1 MRANQDIPVKLMK
14 VEYPA
19 VTPGMQ
25 REQVKPLHA
34 AYVTKGEG
42 ETEYHTRSTGEGLQ
56 CDPGFRGNFRHPFW
70 GPCFRPNFRART
82 SHTMNLGS
90 SSGLQLECAG
100 PTPQTLGPPRDLSY
114 NARVRHHK
122 PRVLHYS
129 ARVRHHKPR
138 VLHYSARVRH
148 NKPRV
153 LLGSSVRVRGSD
165 TPFGFYNVLQQRQ
178 ANPIYVCDR

>member
-1 MRANQDIPVKLMK
+1 MKLEEWIGQLYLLLGRA
-14 VEYPA
+14 
-19 VTPGMQ
+19 
-25 REQVKPLHA
+25 
-34 AYVTKGEG
+34 
-42 ETEYHTRSTGEGLQ
+42 
-56 CDPGFRGNFRHPFW
+56 CPGFRGNFRRPFW

-82 SHTMNLGS
+82 SRTINLGS
-90 SSGLQLECAG
+90 SSGLQLQCAG

-122 PRVLHYS
+122 PRILHYS

-148 NKPRV
+148 HKPRV

-178 ANPIYVCDR
+178 ANPIYVCDRQQPYI

>member
-1 MRANQDIPVKLMK
+1 
-14 VEYPA
+14 
-19 VTPGMQ
+19 MQ
-25 REQVKPLHA
+25 RASESRAAAKKKRKCSKPTTSLEYA
-34 AYVTKGEG
+34 ACAILVPTPL
-42 ETEYHTRSTGEGLQ
+42 RTGEGLQ

-100 PTPQTLGPPRDLSY
+100 PTPQTLDPPRDLSY

-148 NKPRV
+148 HKPRV